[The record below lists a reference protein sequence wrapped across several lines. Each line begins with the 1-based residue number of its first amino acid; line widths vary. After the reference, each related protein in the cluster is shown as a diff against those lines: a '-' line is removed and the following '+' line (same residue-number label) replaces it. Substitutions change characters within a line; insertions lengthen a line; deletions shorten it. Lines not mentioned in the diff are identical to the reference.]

1 MNLEQLTAGMPELV
15 KITGNAQTEIKALTA
30 DSRAKCEDGLF
41 FCIRGGRVD
50 AHDFA
55 PQAVAGGCVALVVER
70 ELAIDCP
77 QVVVTDVRAAMT
89 RIASAFNGH
98 PERRMKLV
106 GVTGTKGK
114 TTTTYLFKSIV
125 ESAGMR
131 CGIIGTTG
139 CIAGQTKL
147 PSHLTTPDPIE
158 MFEILRIMA
167 DAGVEVVCM
176 EVSAHALYLRK
187 LVGVVFEAAAYTN
200 LSQDHLD
207 FFGTMDNYLAAKK
220 LLFSA
225 GMARNAA
232 VNVDEETA
240 KAVCDSLDCP
250 LLTYGISGKADLFA
264 RDIEI
269 TETGVSFTLNL
280 RNLHA
285 ERVHLLLTGM
295 FNVYNALAAAACALI
310 LGVEL
315 DAIKRGLEAVVSVPG
330 RVEMLPTKTPYRM
343 ILDYSHSPDALENIL
358 KTVREFCHGRI
369 ILVFGCGGDR
379 DKGKRPMMGEIAGR
393 LADYAILTSDNPR
406 FEDPMAILA
415 AIEAGIKPTG
425 AKYEV
430 IENRREAIR
439 QAMEMAVSGD
449 IVVLA
454 GKGHETYQEIRGVKH
469 PFDEKVIVSHTG
481 ALKFTE
487 APKSLG
493 VIGAGV
499 IGLELGSV
507 WSRLGT
513 EVTLFDV
520 ARDILPS
527 TDAVMRRTVKGELKK
542 QGLVFHMGV
551 RVEAVE
557 KTTEG
562 VKVSTVD
569 KNGTRNEY
577 VFEKLLVAAG
587 RTSLAPNLAPESV
600 GLKLDTRGYVEVD
613 ACGRTN
619 LPGVWAAGDVAAGSI
634 QLAHYAHEQ
643 GVNVARSIASGR
655 PVRYESPVPAVVYIA
670 PEVAWVGET
679 EEAARSRGIA
689 VRTGVCPFAANVR
702 AKAQAQTTGFVKVV
716 CEAATDRILGVHI
729 VGEGAADLC
738 AEAAAAMAFGATA
751 EDLGLVMHPHPSL
764 SEALAMAA
772 LASRREATDL

>member
-30 DSRAKCEDGLF
+30 DSRAKCESGLF

-207 FFGTMDNYLAAKK
+207 FFSTMDNYLAAKK
-220 LLFSA
+220 LLFST

-330 RVEMLPTKTPYRM
+330 RVEMLPTKT
-343 ILDYSHSPDALENIL
+343 
-358 KTVREFCHGRI
+358 
-369 ILVFGCGGDR
+369 
-379 DKGKRPMMGEIAGR
+379 
-393 LADYAILTSDNPR
+393 AIWTSDNPR

-454 GKGHETYQEIRGVKH
+454 GKGHETYQELRGVKH
-469 PFDEKVIVSHTG
+469 RFDEKGIVSE
-481 ALKFTE
+481 LLE
-487 APKSLG
+487 E
-493 VIGAGV
+493 IAG
-499 IGLELGSV
+499 E
-507 WSRLGT
+507 
-513 EVTLFDV
+513 
-520 ARDILPS
+520 
-527 TDAVMRRTVKGELKK
+527 
-542 QGLVFHMGV
+542 
-551 RVEAVE
+551 
-557 KTTEG
+557 
-562 VKVSTVD
+562 
-569 KNGTRNEY
+569 N
-577 VFEKLLVAAG
+577 
-587 RTSLAPNLAPESV
+587 
-600 GLKLDTRGYVEVD
+600 
-613 ACGRTN
+613 
-619 LPGVWAAGDVAAGSI
+619 
-634 QLAHYAHEQ
+634 
-643 GVNVARSIASGR
+643 
-655 PVRYESPVPAVVYIA
+655 
-670 PEVAWVGET
+670 
-679 EEAARSRGIA
+679 
-689 VRTGVCPFAANVR
+689 R
-702 AKAQAQTTGFVKVV
+702 A
-716 CEAATDRILGVHI
+716 E
-729 VGEGAADLC
+729 
-738 AEAAAAMAFGATA
+738 
-751 EDLGLVMHPHPSL
+751 
-764 SEALAMAA
+764 
-772 LASRREATDL
+772 

>member
-114 TTTTYLFKSIV
+114 TTTTYLFK
-125 ESAGMR
+125 
-131 CGIIGTTG
+131 
-139 CIAGQTKL
+139 KL

-469 PFDEKVIVSHTG
+469 PFDEKVIVSE
-481 ALKFTE
+481 LLE
-487 APKSLG
+487 E
-493 VIGAGV
+493 IAG
-499 IGLELGSV
+499 E
-507 WSRLGT
+507 
-513 EVTLFDV
+513 
-520 ARDILPS
+520 
-527 TDAVMRRTVKGELKK
+527 
-542 QGLVFHMGV
+542 
-551 RVEAVE
+551 
-557 KTTEG
+557 
-562 VKVSTVD
+562 
-569 KNGTRNEY
+569 N
-577 VFEKLLVAAG
+577 
-587 RTSLAPNLAPESV
+587 
-600 GLKLDTRGYVEVD
+600 
-613 ACGRTN
+613 
-619 LPGVWAAGDVAAGSI
+619 
-634 QLAHYAHEQ
+634 
-643 GVNVARSIASGR
+643 
-655 PVRYESPVPAVVYIA
+655 
-670 PEVAWVGET
+670 
-679 EEAARSRGIA
+679 
-689 VRTGVCPFAANVR
+689 R
-702 AKAQAQTTGFVKVV
+702 A
-716 CEAATDRILGVHI
+716 E
-729 VGEGAADLC
+729 
-738 AEAAAAMAFGATA
+738 
-751 EDLGLVMHPHPSL
+751 
-764 SEALAMAA
+764 
-772 LASRREATDL
+772 